1 MGEGETAGGRKLN
14 RMNVARRIALNTEK
28 GHDRLE
34 EGLGR
39 AITIKARL
47 IYRREPEYNNKI
59 PLYGAGSALSAQR
72 RTVRPLCDCVVPGP
86 FL

>member
-1 MGEGETAGGRKLN
+1 
-14 RMNVARRIALNTEK
+14 MNVARRIALNTEK

-59 PLYGAGSALSAQR
+59 PLYGAGSAPDRAT
-72 RTVRPLCDCVVPGP
+72 TVRLCCSRSIPLTTILQPPG
-86 FL
+86 